1 MKKLVLLAALF
12 CFLQRPAKAQVCTP
26 MWVDTGFGINPDTIL
41 NLPPAYAGSPYDAVV
56 QFKTPESA
64 LYYGSTINIDHVV
77 LTGVDG
83 LSTIPASVPF
93 YFQCNPSG
101 CSFQADSVG
110 CVRIQGTPAT
120 PGTYDLIIQ
129 ANVFITAVLFLPFPT
144 PGYRIIVNNPIAIPA
159 ISQTQFDVSQ
169 NLPNPVTDN
178 TNIYVNLPHAGK
190 FTLRISN
197 MVGTEV
203 LKHEEEGM
211 KGRNIVTVQASG
223 FEPGIYQYKVSH
235 DDSIITRRMVVF
247 RR

>member
-1 MKKLVLLAALF
+1 M
-12 CFLQRPAKAQVCTP
+12 CTP

-64 LYYGSTINIDHVV
+64 LYYGNTIIIDHVV

-93 YFQCNPSG
+93 YFQCNPSD
-101 CSFQADSVG
+101 CSFHADSVS
-110 CVRIQGTPAT
+110 CVRIQGTPTT

-144 PGYRIIVNNPIAIPA
+144 PGYRIIVNNPIGIPST
-159 ISQTQFDVSQ
+159 SQTQFDVSQ
-169 NLPNPVTDN
+169 NFPNPVTDN
-178 TNIYVNLPHAGK
+178 TNIYVTLQHAGK
-190 FTLRISN
+190 FTLRILN

-203 LKHEEEGM
+203 LKQEVEGT
-211 KGRNIVTVQASG
+211 KGRNIVTVYASG
-223 FEPGIYQYKVSH
+223 FSPGIYQYKVSY
-235 DDSIITRRMVVF
+235 DEGTITRRMVVI
-247 RR
+247 RK